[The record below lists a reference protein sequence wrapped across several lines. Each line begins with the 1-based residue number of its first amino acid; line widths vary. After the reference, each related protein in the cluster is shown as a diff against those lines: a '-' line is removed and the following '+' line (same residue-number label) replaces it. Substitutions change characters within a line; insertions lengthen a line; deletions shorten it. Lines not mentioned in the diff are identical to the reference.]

1 MKIEAIYKEISEA
14 KNGSLIP
21 LLKNGS
27 SIESKYNPER
37 DAENLLAL
45 TIKTDEDENKDF
57 SDEAF
62 FVVLGTGSGIFI
74 QKLADKYTNAKII
87 TLEATAEDLQ
97 LIKSIPAI
105 KELGKSERIIFST
118 IENLHTT
125 IISNYIP
132 ALHGNLRVIEQK
144 AWCNV
149 NSQLLDFIKK
159 QIELAVQ
166 DISADFSVQS
176 HFGKIWQFNILAN
189 LKHAENQINRINP
202 ETDKTAVIVAAG
214 PSLDKKIEALKSRRN
229 ELYIIAT
236 DTAFSVLSKKGINAD
251 AVVSIDGQS
260 VSFNHFFTRSNTAAK
275 DTHFLF
281 DLCAN
286 SSAVNHI
293 ISKGFNVSFFVTG
306 HPLSLYADSF
316 SDRSFLKLY
325 SGAGTV
331 TITAIDFAVKSGFKN
346 IEVYGAD
353 FSYSNGKAYTKGTY
367 LDALYS
373 KFQSRIKNSQT
384 DFDRLMFRTE
394 LEKLSEKRTSTQ
406 TLLRYKESL
415 LEYLKNNGLSFTD
428 KDEVYFIKN
437 NSKSKLLSNTKAFNY
452 ELFLASIKTENP
464 QSIKQIFLPYIAWL
478 RKNKKYKNYS
488 FNEFLKLA
496 YSSFVSYNK

>member
-87 TLEATAEDLQ
+87 ALEATAEDLQ

-105 KELGKSERIIFST
+105 KELEKSERIIFST

-125 IISNYIP
+125 IINNYIP

-189 LKHAENQINRINP
+189 LKHAENQINKINP

-214 PSLDKKIEALKSRRN
+214 PSLDKKIEALKSRRS

-236 DTAFSVLSKKGINAD
+236 DTALSASKGSFP
-251 AVVSIDGQS
+251 VSIS
-260 VSFNHFFTRSNTAAK
+260 
-275 DTHFLF
+275 
-281 DLCAN
+281 
-286 SSAVNHI
+286 
-293 ISKGFNVSFFVTG
+293 
-306 HPLSLYADSF
+306 
-316 SDRSFLKLY
+316 
-325 SGAGTV
+325 
-331 TITAIDFAVKSGFKN
+331 
-346 IEVYGAD
+346 
-353 FSYSNGKAYTKGTY
+353 
-367 LDALYS
+367 
-373 KFQSRIKNSQT
+373 
-384 DFDRLMFRTE
+384 
-394 LEKLSEKRTSTQ
+394 
-406 TLLRYKESL
+406 
-415 LEYLKNNGLSFTD
+415 
-428 KDEVYFIKN
+428 
-437 NSKSKLLSNTKAFNY
+437 
-452 ELFLASIKTENP
+452 
-464 QSIKQIFLPYIAWL
+464 
-478 RKNKKYKNYS
+478 
-488 FNEFLKLA
+488 
-496 YSSFVSYNK
+496 